1 MNPIR
6 PRTMMKV
13 LLHHD
18 ASPGFRDALQTITPP
33 DIRLVIVP
41 EADNAAFARE
51 VIDTDVILHVLLP
64 LTPAMLAPAR
74 ALRLIQ
80 KIGVGVNTIALD
92 YAGARG
98 IAVCNMP
105 GTNSQAVAEHTL
117 LFMLAAL
124 RRVCWLDAETR
135 KGQGW
140 QLPRAAFDSMG
151 EISGRTVGLVG
162 FGAAPQR
169 LAAALTALGARVLCT
184 NRSGMHTDGVPW
196 CELTSLLAQSDIVSL
211 HVPATP
217 ETRHLIN
224 ATRLAQMKRG
234 AVLINTARG
243 ELVDQQALLAA
254 LQSGQLRAAGLDVFE
269 PEPLTMH
276 PLFDCP
282 NVILTPHIAW
292 LTPETLARSMTVAL
306 DNCARLAQ
314 GQPLQFRVR

>member
-1 MNPIR
+1 
-6 PRTMMKV
+6 MKV

-18 ASPGFRDALQTITPP
+18 ASPGFRATLLRITPP
-33 DIRLVIVP
+33 DIALVIVP
-41 EADNAAFARE
+41 EADSAGFTRE
-51 VIDTDVILHVLLP
+51 VRDSAVILHVLLP
-64 LTPAMLAPAR
+64 LTPAMLEPAR

-92 YAGARG
+92 YAEARG

-117 LFMLAAL
+117 LLMLAAL
-124 RRVCWLDAETR
+124 RHVCWLDAETR

-140 QLPRAAFDSMG
+140 HLPRAAFDSVG
-151 EISGRTVGLVG
+151 EVNGRTVGLVG

-184 NRSGMHTDGVPW
+184 NRSGTHTDSVPW
-196 CELTSLLAQSDIVSL
+196 CALDPLLAQSDIVSL

-217 ETRHLIN
+217 ATRHLIN
-224 ATRLAQMKRG
+224 ATRIAQMKRG

-254 LQSGQLRAAGLDVFE
+254 LHSGQLRAAGLDVFE
-269 PEPLTMH
+269 PEPLETH

-282 NVILTPHIAW
+282 NVVLTPHIAW
-292 LTPETLARSMTVAL
+292 LTPETLARSMTVAF
-306 DNCARLAQ
+306 DNCTRLAQ
-314 GQPLQFRVR
+314 GQPLRFSVR